1 MVKPPKLRP
10 QRQAAVPSPEIV
22 GALQPLGRHMGRKP
36 DFLAPVMTK
45 KVSRVENVMKM
56 GFNDEK
62 EPCTQKKQKQLPE
75 LDSYDSKESIT
86 NGWLGKPT
94 FICGYLEFQE

>member
-1 MVKPPKLRP
+1 
-10 QRQAAVPSPEIV
+10 
-22 GALQPLGRHMGRKP
+22 MGRKP

-62 EPCTQKKQKQLPE
+62 EPCTQKKTETAARVRFL
-75 LDSYDSKESIT
+75 
-86 NGWLGKPT
+86 
-94 FICGYLEFQE
+94 

>member
-1 MVKPPKLRP
+1 MKK
-10 QRQAAVPSPEIV
+10 S
-22 GALQPLGRHMGRKP
+22 
-36 DFLAPVMTK
+36 LAPK
-45 KVSRVENVMKM
+45 
-56 GFNDEK
+56 
-62 EPCTQKKQKQLPE
+62 KKQKQLPE